1 MKGYSFWDFNRP
13 TAKNRLHAVLHRHHI
28 LPPAGFELFHLKL
41 KHYWEWL
48 KVSAMEKVRIQS
60 DLATLEFAQQQ
71 KAKLEAEMGQVA
83 ANDLRIP
90 L

>member
-1 MKGYSFWDFNRP
+1 
-13 TAKNRLHAVLHRHHI
+13 
-28 LPPAGFELFHLKL
+28 
-41 KHYWEWL
+41 
-48 KVSAMEKVRIQS
+48 MEKVRIQS